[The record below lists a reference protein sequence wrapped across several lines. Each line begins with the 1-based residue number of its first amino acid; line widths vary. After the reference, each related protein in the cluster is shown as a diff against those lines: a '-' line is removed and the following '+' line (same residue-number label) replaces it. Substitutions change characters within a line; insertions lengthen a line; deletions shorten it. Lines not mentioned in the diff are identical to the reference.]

1 MTLGYRSSGIRWAL
15 LLGIVSACSAGQE
28 NIDRTPETGGTSGT
42 SGTAGTSGSFAAGAQ
57 PGAITT
63 PDNNA
68 SAGGTASDG
77 ASIGAAGSHTEG
89 GSVDGTSAQGEAAAG
104 AHLGDSNPP
113 ANGGAAQDDASSVE
127 AGTSGDPTNAGG
139 AGGVAS
145 NPPNTGG
152 SYTNHGGAT
161 SNDGGATSN
170 DGGATSSAQSGGAD
184 EISGTSSGGI
194 ASGGTSSN
202 SSTGGVSSG
211 GIGSGSTSTGGTST
225 GGTSTGG
232 TSTGGTSTGGT
243 STGGASTTY
252 APKSEYLI
260 NPDHAVSV
268 IKSLADF
275 RAKSRDDANGGFF
288 SFVNLD
294 GRVSSDRRKGFVTM
308 SRDAWTFSRTFMV
321 TGDER
326 YLEQATHALAY
337 LYAHGWDNENGGWF
351 FTSDEFGKLTPFNQ
365 YWDPNTWKWSFVQ
378 HYALLG
384 IGAYCDVA
392 RDATACGWMQKGE
405 DYLENKMWDSNL
417 SQLGYFDQTDL
428 NSSNPRNKGFTP
440 TVDALTTNAIQAELL
455 WPTTHHQRMVDLANI
470 VVDRLATAMD
480 STSVK
485 FGFPENY
492 GSNWSV
498 DTGQTGA
505 DVGHVLKSA
514 WVLARVYLRNPDPR
528 YRAAARKFIYE
539 VLDNGGW
546 DQTEGVPYTHYDW
559 RTGQVTQQAESWQ
572 IEQAVTSGLSN
583 YYIADDS
590 GDKDAFLEMAD
601 RALQFYDAY
610 VIDHERG
617 GTYKLNDIS
626 GNPIDG
632 KSNFYNVEYHSAEL
646 FYFTYVYGNLL
657 LHRTPIALYYMI
669 PATSSEQVIQL
680 NPVAVDD
687 ASLQIQSVTL
697 DGAPLTSFT
706 APTREVTLA
715 AGQGGKLHV
724 VFAPAPH

>member
-15 LLGIVSACSAGQE
+15 LLGIVSACSSGQE
-28 NIDRTPETGGTSGT
+28 DIGRTPETGGTSGT
-42 SGTAGTSGSFAAGAQ
+42 SGIAGTSGSLAAGAQ

-63 PDNNA
+63 PDNDE
-68 SAGGTASDG
+68 STGGSASDD
-77 ASIGAAGSHTEG
+77 ASIGTAGSHSEG
-89 GSVDGTSAQGEAAAG
+89 GSVDGTSAGGEASAG
-104 AHLGDSNPP
+104 AHPEDKNPT
-113 ANGGAAQDDASSVE
+113 ANGGAAQDDTNNAE
-127 AGTSGDPTNAGG
+127 AGTSGDRASAGG
-139 AGGVAS
+139 AGGDTSSPA
-145 NPPNTGG
+145 NTGG
-152 SYTNHGGAT
+152 SHTEGGATDAGAT
-161 SNDGGATSN
+161 SNDGGATN
-170 DGGATSSAQSGGAD
+170 GAQGGSADQTSGA
-184 EISGTSSGGI
+184 SSGGI
-194 ASGGTSSN
+194 ASGGTSN
-202 SSTGGVSSG
+202 SSSGGVSTG
-211 GIGSGSTSTGGTST
+211 GIGSGGTSSS
-225 GGTSTGG
+225 GA
-232 TSTGGTSTGGT
+232 
-243 STGGASTTY
+243 STGGASTGGASTGGASTAY

-260 NPDHAVSV
+260 NPAHAVSV

-294 GRVSSDRRKGFVTM
+294 GTVSSDRRKGFVTM

-321 TGDER
+321 TGDEQ
-326 YLEQATHALAY
+326 YLEQASHALAY
-337 LYAHGWDNENGGWF
+337 LYTHGWDNKNGGWF

-384 IGAYCDVA
+384 IGAYCDVT
-392 RDATACGWMQKGE
+392 RDATACNWMQKGE
-405 DYLENKMWDSNL
+405 DYLESKMWDSNP
-417 SQLGYFDQTDL
+417 SQLGYFDQADS
-428 NSSNPRNKGFTP
+428 NSSNARNKGFTP

-455 WPTTHHQRMVDLANI
+455 WPTTHHQRMVDLANV

-480 STSVK
+480 ASTVK

-539 VLDNGGW
+539 VLDHGGW
-546 DQTEGVPYTHYDW
+546 DQTQGVPYTHYDW
-559 RTGQVTQQAESWQ
+559 RTGQITQQAESWQ

-590 GDKDAFLEMAD
+590 GDKDTFLEMAD

-632 KSNFYNVEYHSAEL
+632 KSNFYNVEYHSTEL

-657 LHRTPIALYYMI
+657 LHRAPIALYYMI
-669 PATSSEQVIQL
+669 PATSSEQMIQL

-697 DGAPLTSFT
+697 DGAPLTTFT
-706 APTREVTLA
+706 AATREVTLP
-715 AGQGGKLHV
+715 AGSGGKLHV
-724 VFAPAPH
+724 VFAPAP